1 MKQQPYFNN
10 PRVKLSL
17 YQGPPRNRAERRAM
31 AKTKGRSV
39 QQTSSQKFQLIT
51 QSHKTRPVKTKYKES
66 STTTLSDEEL
76 LEAEA
81 QQIAQLKKSQ
91 TSLKRE
97 ITRRDNLASKREAEL
112 QELYGEYSNAADVNA
127 SLGYAAS
134 VYGGYNDYA
143 NEILP
148 LLKEMMRDLKGIDNY
163 KPKQGDDNEYFKID
177 ESYTGNRTELFKYIT
192 FKKIPDK
199 YSMSIE
205 NIEELPWS
213 SEENYQKRLDEIAE
227 QIYKSNLNQMEDIP
241 EIEVIDQLESLMNS
255 SAAWHIASKWTEDS
269 DQVQANWMALFDAGS
284 LALRTDSSIFDN
296 FRQMIRNEVDIAV
309 ILSEV
314 DTLVYDA
321 LKE

>member
-10 PRVKLSL
+10 PRVKLSQ

-39 QQTSSQKFQLIT
+39 QQAARQKSQLIA
-51 QSHKTRPVKTKYKES
+51 QAHKTRPVKTKYKKS

-97 ITRRDNLASKREAEL
+97 ITRRENLASKREAEL

-127 SLGYAAS
+127 ALGYAAS

-148 LLKEMMRDLKGIDNY
+148 LLKEMMRDLTGEDNY
-163 KPKQGDDNEYFKID
+163 KPKQGDENEYFKID
-177 ESYTGNRTELFKYIT
+177 ESYTGKRQELFKYIT

-213 SEENYQKRLDEIAE
+213 SEENYQEHLDEIAE

-241 EIEVIDQLESLMNS
+241 EVEVIDQLESLMNS

-284 LALRTDSSIFDN
+284 LALRTDSSIFDK